1 MTIKPMCSHNPDY
14 TIYIHET
21 LRQYYKKN
29 QYWNVNINIELMKV
43 CVKLYNSKE
52 APQLY
57 AGWLIQFLMPQMDI
71 LWEIL
76 ENIDFFVKHI
86 FKKENVKK

>member
-1 MTIKPMCSHNPDY
+1 MRGMRGFYNYITSWANWVPINPPQIGLMTIKLMCSHNPDY
-14 TIYIHET
+14 THET

-43 CVKLYNSKE
+43 CVKLYNSEE

-57 AGWLIQFLMPQMDI
+57 AG
-71 LWEIL
+71 
-76 ENIDFFVKHI
+76 
-86 FKKENVKK
+86 